1 MKTVLAFLLF
11 AGAAFAQYPDAPSAI
26 VKQADG
32 TYCIGTTCGWKQADL
47 PPEPAGFWTFR
58 GVKEVNGRKVFD
70 WNAPPLRT
78 NRQAF
83 NKKLLVLHG
92 LAAVAMIVACKRRN
106 SGEEFGSEIP
116 AVAAITAGDYV
127 MTRFFSE
134 SMSVEAPLYAIGHY
148 VHSAWQ

>member
-1 MKTVLAFLLF
+1 MKLVLVVLMF
-11 AGAAFAQYPDAPSAI
+11 ASAALAQLPDAPQPQYLSHKTVCLGI
-26 VKQADG
+26 YG
-32 TYCIGTTCGWKQADL
+32 CGWRQYTAL
-47 PPEPAGFWTFR
+47 PPAPPGFWTFR
-58 GVKEVNGRKVFD
+58 GN
-70 WNAPPLRT
+70 WQAPPLRT

-83 NKKLLVLHG
+83 DKKFIVLHS
-92 LAAVAMIVACKRRN
+92 LAAVAMVVACKRRN

-148 VHSAWQ
+148 VHSALQ